1 MYQRLGEFLPF
12 FLASEQSL
20 TSKLSRWNRG
30 SQMHSSDHPFTAT
43 SLSRSQDWPL
53 FELMGRLT
61 VSSRRI
67 RSELISR
74 TGELSDHHLLIN
86 SAFIL
91 LRWCLLFSAYWL
103 TCTNQ
108 VHFALWFES
117 SSGSLMM
124 SLSEVAWTSVRLFGY
139 PFDVCRCA
147 LDGRDEIQHIAF
159 SNWSHTIIYYQ
170 CPTSVRVDGETKCRS
185 GK

>member
-1 MYQRLGEFLPF
+1 
-12 FLASEQSL
+12 
-20 TSKLSRWNRG
+20 
-30 SQMHSSDHPFTAT
+30 MHSSDHPFTAT
-43 SLSRSQDWPL
+43 SPSRSQDWLP
-53 FELMGRLT
+53 FGRMVKLT

-67 RSELISR
+67 RSELILR
-74 TGELSDHHLLIN
+74 TGELSDHHQLIN

-91 LRWCLLFSAYWL
+91 LRRCFLSSAYWL

-124 SLSEVAWTSVRLFGY
+124 SRSEVAWTSVRLFGH

-159 SNWSHTIIYYQ
+159 SNWGHTIIYYQ
-170 CPTSVRVDGETKCRS
+170 CPTSVRMDGETKCRS